1 MNNYRVEA
9 AEDNSKIKA
18 NREAICPATSLRVRI
33 AKVTHITETKL
44 VNKSLRKLVG
54 LITT

>member
-33 AKVTHITETKL
+33 AKVTHITETNL